1 MSLQAIAG
9 IEAVVLI
16 FGMVEFIKKFNV
28 QGRALT
34 LASFLVGALVA
45 TVYSLPDFIPPALP
59 YVEVFVKVLFWG
71 MAASGIYDFINRR
84 WPKVEG

>member
-1 MSLQAIAG
+1 MNLQAIAG

-16 FGMVEFIKKFNV
+16 FGMVEFLKKFNV

-34 LASFLVGALVA
+34 MASFLVGALVA
-45 TVYSLPDFIPPALP
+45 TVYSLPDFVPGALP
-59 YVEVFVKVLFWG
+59 YVEVLIKALFWG
-71 MAASGIYDFINRR
+71 MAASGIYDFINQR

>member
-1 MSLQAIAG
+1 MNLQAIAG

-28 QGRALT
+28 QGHALT

-45 TVYSLPDFIPPALP
+45 TVYSLPDFIPNVLP
-59 YVEVFVKVLFWG
+59 YVEVLVKVVFWG
-71 MAASGIYDFINRR
+71 MAASGIYDFINQR